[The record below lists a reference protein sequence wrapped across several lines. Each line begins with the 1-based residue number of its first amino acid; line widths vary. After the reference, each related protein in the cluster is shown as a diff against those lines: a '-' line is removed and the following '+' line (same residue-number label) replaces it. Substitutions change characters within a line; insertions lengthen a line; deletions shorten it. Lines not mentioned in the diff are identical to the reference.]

1 LDLHYPKEPTERT
14 EWILAQRQQRA
25 ELDPAKP
32 YAFFVEEECSSTG
45 EIVPV
50 ATIFLTN
57 RECPWRCVMCDL
69 WKNALTETVAPGAI
83 PRQIAYALE
92 RLPAA
97 RQVKL
102 YNSGSFF
109 DLQAIPREDYATI
122 AKLVGHFDRSIV
134 ECHPALVGPRCYEFR
149 DLLPHTL
156 EVAMGLE
163 TAHPE
168 VLERLNKRMTLK
180 LFASSAESLR
190 AHGIDVR
197 AFILVQPPFMKPD
210 ESLHWAQ
217 RSIDF
222 AFDCGPTAASLIPT
236 RGGNGAMEQLAYTG
250 DFIPPRLATLESA
263 VEYGVGLQRGRVFS
277 DLWEL
282 RHAVPGCAQCYPAR
296 IARLIAM
303 NLHQQVLDNVECA
316 QCEVQS

>member
-1 LDLHYPKEPTERT
+1 
-14 EWILAQRQQRA
+14 
-25 ELDPAKP
+25 
-32 YAFFVEEECSSTG
+32 VEDECSSTG

-50 ATIFLTN
+50 ATIFLIN

-69 WKNALTETVAPGAI
+69 WKNTLTETVAPGAI

-97 RQVKL
+97 RHVKL

-122 AKLVGHFDRSIV
+122 AKLVGHFDRTIV
-134 ECHPALVGPRCYEFR
+134 ECHPALVGPACFEFR
-149 DLLPHTL
+149 DLLPHRL

-168 VLERLNKRMTLK
+168 VLERLNKRMTLE

-190 AHGIDVR
+190 AHGIDLR
-197 AFILVQPPFMKPD
+197 AFILVQPPFMKAD

-217 RSIDF
+217 RSIEV
-222 AFDCGPTAASLIPT
+222 AFDCGATAASLIPT
-236 RGGNGAMEQLAYTG
+236 RGSNGAMESLAEAG
-250 DFIPPRLATLESA
+250 EFIPPRLATLESA
-263 VEYGVGLQRGRVFS
+263 VEYGIKLQRGRVFS
-277 DLWEL
+277 DLWDL
-282 RHAVPGCAQCYPAR
+282 RRTNPFCMECYPAR
-296 IARLIAM
+296 IARLAEM
-303 NLHQQVLDNVECA
+303 NLQQQVLQSIECA